1 MTVERYILRED
12 KLLDENGQEYISFGI
27 DYPEERISIPDIF
40 LERAKAEIFV
50 KTCNDLDLS
59 PIHLQDVIQDVL

>member
-12 KLLDENGQEYISFGI
+12 RLLDENGQEYVGFGI
-27 DYPEERISIPDIF
+27 DYPEGRISIPDIF
-40 LERAKAEIFV
+40 LDRSKAENLV

-59 PIHLQDVIQDVL
+59 PIHLHDVIEDVL